1 EPQANLHH
9 TFLDVVPQVIA
20 TLNLADADQLKLGYN
35 YRIQRPSI
43 TQLNPYRQQVSP
55 LQVKYGNENLSNEK
69 VHAFDATYS
78 HYTQKFS
85 LMLSAS
91 YLFSNN
97 KVEGFLFSQ
106 PDSKGNPILHQ
117 TYTDKGKMRTIGFN
131 LFTQYVPAS
140 WVRLYIQSNL
150 NYITLDASAIKLNG
164 KDNYGNTIMKG
175 FGGNTFTGASFTLPK
190 DWSIGVNA
198 GVFIQPPRININ
210 SFWGTWHGV
219 NLSKSFL
226 KQQLTVSAWL
236 NNPLNPWYNFK
247 IGTSSPS
254 FSGETHV
261 RNYGL
266 STGISISYSFGN
278 LKSVIRKVSRS
289 IENNDLMKSDKGNG
303 NQTPGGGSK

>member
-1 EPQANLHH
+1 
-9 TFLDVVPQVIA
+9 
-20 TLNLADADQLKLGYN
+20 
-35 YRIQRPSI
+35 
-43 TQLNPYRQQVSP
+43 
-55 LQVKYGNENLSNEK
+55 
-69 VHAFDATYS
+69 
-78 HYTQKFS
+78 
-85 LMLSAS
+85 
-91 YLFSNN
+91 
-97 KVEGFLFSQ
+97 
-106 PDSKGNPILHQ
+106 
-117 TYTDKGKMRTIGFN
+117 MRTIGFN

-247 IGTSSPS
+247 IGMSSPS